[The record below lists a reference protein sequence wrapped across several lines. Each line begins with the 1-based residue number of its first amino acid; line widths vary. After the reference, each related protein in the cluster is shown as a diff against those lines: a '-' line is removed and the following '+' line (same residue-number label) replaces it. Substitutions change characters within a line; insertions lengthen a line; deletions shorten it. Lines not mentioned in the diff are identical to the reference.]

1 MALIVVV
8 EDTPA
13 NLALATK
20 LLSAAGHDVAIANT
34 GADGI
39 RLVAERS
46 PDLVLMDLGLPDI
59 GGREAMRTIRST
71 LADGPRLKVIAFTAH
86 AMVGDRE
93 RALADGFDGYLSK
106 PIEFAT
112 FVESVEALLGE

>member
-13 NLALATK
+13 NQALATK
-20 LLSAAGHDVAIANT
+20 LLTAAGHDVVAAGSGAEAIRAV
-34 GADGI
+34 ADH
-39 RLVAERS
+39 A

-59 GGREAMRTIRST
+59 DGRAAMRAIRSS
-71 LADGPRLKVIAFTAH
+71 ADGSRRRIVAFTAH
-86 AMVGDRE
+86 AMRGDRE

-106 PIEFAT
+106 PIDFAT
-112 FVESVEALLGE
+112 FVRDVEALLP

>member
-8 EDTPA
+8 EDVPA
-13 NLALATK
+13 NRALATK
-20 LLSAAGHDVAIANT
+20 LLAAAGHTVVTAST
-34 GADGI
+34 GAEGI
-39 RLVAERS
+39 KLVAERS

-59 GGREAMRTIRST
+59 TGGEALRTIRAS
-71 LADGPRLKVIAFTAH
+71 LPGGPSLKVVAFTAH

-93 RALADGFDGYLSK
+93 GALDAGFDGYLSK

-112 FVESVEALLGE
+112 FARNVEALLP

>member
-1 MALIVVV
+1 MATIVLV

-13 NLALATK
+13 NRALATK
-20 LLSAAGHDVAIANT
+20 LLAAAGHEVRSAET

-39 RLVAERS
+39 RLVNEVA

-59 GGREAMRTIRST
+59 DGQEALRLIRTT
-71 LADGPRLKVIAFTAH
+71 LPNGPELKVVAFTAH

-93 RALADGFDGYLSK
+93 RALVGGFDGYLSK

-112 FVESVEALLGE
+112 FVESVEALL

>member
-1 MALIVVV
+1 MAVIVLV

-13 NLALATK
+13 NRALATK
-20 LLSAAGHDVAIANT
+20 LLTAAGHQVVTAST
-34 GADGI
+34 GTEGV

-59 GGREAMRTIRST
+59 DGREALVIIRET
-71 LADGPRLKVIAFTAH
+71 LPNGPSLNVIAFTAH

-93 RALADGFDGYLSK
+93 RALAAGFDGYLSK

-112 FVESVEALLGE
+112 FAHSVEELLR

>member
-1 MALIVVV
+1 MASIVLV

-13 NLALATK
+13 NLALVTK
-20 LLSAAGHDVAIANT
+20 LLTAAGHEVVTAST

-39 RLVAERS
+39 RLVAEQS

-59 GGREAMRTIRST
+59 SGRDALRVIRTT
-71 LADGPRLKVIAFTAH
+71 HPQGLRLRVIAFTAH

-93 RALADGFDGYLSK
+93 RALAAGFDGYLSK
-106 PIEFAT
+106 PIDFAS
-112 FVESVEALLGE
+112 FVGSVEALLR

>member
-1 MALIVVV
+1 MAVILLV

-20 LLSAAGHDVAIANT
+20 LLTAAGHDVVTATT
-34 GADGI
+34 GSDGV

-59 GGREAMRTIRST
+59 DGREALRVIRHT
-71 LADGPRLKVIAFTAH
+71 RPHGPQVRIIAFTAH
-86 AMVGDRE
+86 AMIGDRE

-112 FVESVEALLGE
+112 FVESVESLLP